1 MRKLVLTFLLAVAFV
16 PATLLAGGIVT
27 NTNQSASFI
36 RMPALDA
43 IIGVEGTYFNPAG
56 LTHLSDGFYLSLS
69 NQTVSQTRN
78 IKSTFDMNLQ
88 EFEGNVA
95 APLFPTFYAVYKK
108 EKFAYSLGVNPIG
121 GGGSAGFEKGLPS
134 FEQMVAVLPGM
145 LTASGIPTTEYSV
158 KSNFDGSSLNWG
170 VQFNATYSLTEML
183 SISLG
188 FRYIYAKNTYTGFL
202 KDMMINPNVPVS
214 HPFYPFIGSKYSGN
228 NVYAT
233 DFFTDASNTL
243 TGFSNQ
249 YLALYNGA
257 NLYLDILNP
266 LVETLGNL
274 GIDEVITN
282 TEDLTQLATIL
293 GAAGF
298 DITGLDVS
306 TVVAYLNGAAEGFDT
321 AASDLSDQAD
331 DMANNAAATSD
342 KEVDATQTGHG
353 IAPIIGVNMK
363 FSDKFNLAVKYEHKA
378 DITLTNETVIDGT
391 GMFSDGA
398 KTPSDM
404 PSLLT
409 VGVGL
414 RPIEKLNINAGFH
427 MYFDKAA
434 NYGKQIGG
442 AFVDNSEVM
451 DGNSIEAALGL
462 EYMVTEKILVSAGYL
477 LTQTGANDKYH
488 SDLSHSLNTNSIGVG
503 GKFLVNENIGI
514 NLGFMKTMYQG
525 YTKSFT
531 GYEEEYNRD
540 AMVIAVGID
549 YKF

>member
-1 MRKLVLTFLLAVAFV
+1 MRKLVLALLLAVVFV
-16 PATLLAGGIVT
+16 PATLYAGGIVT

-56 LTHLSDGFYLSLS
+56 LTNLSDGFYLSLS

-88 EFEGNVA
+88 EFEGKVA

-108 EKFAYSLGVNPIG
+108 DKFAYSLGVNPIG
-121 GGGSAGFEKGLPS
+121 GGGSAGFENGLPS
-134 FEQMVAVLPGM
+134 FEQQVAVLPTL
-145 LTASGIPTTEYSV
+145 LTASGIPTTQYSV

-183 SISLG
+183 SFSIG
-188 FRYIYAKNTYTGFL
+188 FRYIYAKNTYTGYL
-202 KDMMINPNVPVS
+202 KDMMINPNQPAFGDEYNGSSLVS
-214 HPFYPFIGSKYSGN
+214 APQ
-228 NVYAT
+228 
-233 DFFTDASNTL
+233 FFTDASNT
-243 TGFSNQ
+243 FSQWAFGANTYYVGLQ
-249 YLALYNGA
+249 GIVDAGLGTTLLINGA
-257 NLYLDILNP
+257 
-266 LVETLGNL
+266 TAG
-274 GIDEVITN
+274 
-282 TEDLTQLATIL
+282 LTAEQIAQIQGLL
-293 GAAGF
+293 GAAGLPPAAIGAI
-298 DITGLDVS
+298 DIQTAQATLGI
-306 TVVAYLNGAAEGFDT
+306 AAPVFTQNSVIMAGY
-321 AASDLSDQAD
+321 AA
-331 DMANNAAATSD
+331 NTSN
-342 KEVDATQTGHG
+342 KEVDAAQTGHG

-391 GMFSDGA
+391 GMFTDGA
-398 KTPSDM
+398 QTPSDM

-409 VGVGL
+409 VGVGV

-427 MYFDKAA
+427 MYFDKNA
-434 NYGKQIGG
+434 NYGKQLNGE
-442 AFVDNSEVM
+442 FVENSEVM
-451 DGNSIEAALGL
+451 DGNSIEAAFGL
-462 EYMVTEKILVSAGYL
+462 EYMVTDKILVSAGYL
-477 LTQTGANDKYH
+477 MTKTGANDKYH
-488 SDLSHSLNTNSIGVG
+488 SDLSHSLNTSSIGLG
-503 GKFLVNENIGI
+503 GKYMVNENIGI

-531 GYEEEYNRD
+531 GYQEEYNRD

>member
-1 MRKLVLTFLLAVAFV
+1 MQPIVDAGVGS
-16 PATLLAGGIVT
+16 TLLINGEAV
-27 NTNQSASFI
+27 
-36 RMPALDA
+36 
-43 IIGVEGTYFNPAG
+43 G
-56 LTHLSDGFYLSLS
+56 LTAT
-69 NQTVSQTRN
+69 QIAQ
-78 IKSTFDMNLQ
+78 IQ
-88 EFEGNVA
+88 
-95 APLFPTFYAVYKK
+95 
-108 EKFAYSLGVNPIG
+108 
-121 GGGSAGFEKGLPS
+121 GL
-134 FEQMVAVLPGM
+134 
-145 LTASGIPTTEYSV
+145 
-158 KSNFDGSSLNWG
+158 
-170 VQFNATYSLTEML
+170 
-183 SISLG
+183 
-188 FRYIYAKNTYTGFL
+188 
-202 KDMMINPNVPVS
+202 
-214 HPFYPFIGSKYSGN
+214 
-228 NVYAT
+228 
-233 DFFTDASNTL
+233 
-243 TGFSNQ
+243 
-249 YLALYNGA
+249 
-257 NLYLDILNP
+257 
-266 LVETLGNL
+266 
-274 GIDEVITN
+274 
-282 TEDLTQLATIL
+282 L
-293 GAAGF
+293 GAAGLAPEVIGAI
-298 DITGLDVS
+298 DIQTAQATLG
-306 TVVAYLNGAAEGFDT
+306 VAAPVFTQNSAM
-321 AASDLSDQAD
+321 
-331 DMANNAAATSD
+331 MAGYAAATSN
-342 KEVDATQTGHG
+342 KEVDAAQTGHG